1 MKTATRS
8 DYLDRIRRVLRF
20 VQEHLDDPLPPERL
34 AGVASLSVYHFHR
47 VFSGLVGESLSE
59 HVRRMRLERA
69 AGELRRTDRQVVEI
83 ALRAGYDAHEPF
95 TRAFRG
101 YFGVPPSVFRR
112 IDEPLAFPSALCGVH
127 FGTDAAVSR
136 FVPLQ
141 EDSHMI
147 DVRIE
152 TLPTRRLLAVAHRG
166 DYQQVNLAFQKVFT
180 VAMAQGLLQADT
192 VSLGIYYDDP
202 DVTPPDQLRSHAC
215 LTVPE
220 TMSSVPDGCELLTLE
235 GGEFAIGIHRG
246 SYRTL
251 KESYRWLFGQWL
263 PSSGRDTAN
272 RPCHEIYLNDPQS
285 TPEAELIT
293 HICLPLSAVSTPTS
307 A

>member
-8 DYLDRIRRVLRF
+8 EYLDRIRRVLRF
-20 VQEHLDDPLPPERL
+20 VQAHLDEPLPPGRL

-101 YFGVPPSVFRR
+101 HFGVPPSVFRR
-112 IDEPLAFPSALCGVH
+112 IDEPLAFPLALCGVH
-127 FGTDAAVSR
+127 FGIDEAVSR
-136 FVPLQ
+136 FVPLH

-152 TLPTRRLLAVAHRG
+152 TLPTRRLLAIGHRG
-166 DYQQVNLAFQKVFT
+166 AYMDIGAAFRRVFDVAQKEN
-180 VAMAQGLLQADT
+180 LLQPDT
-192 VSLGIYYDDP
+192 VSLGIFYHDP
-202 DVTPPDQLRSHAC
+202 AVTPVELMKSHAC
-215 LTVPE
+215 LSVPE
-220 TMSSVPDGCELLTLE
+220 TFRTVPDGCELFFLD

-251 KESYRWLFGQWL
+251 TESYRWLFGQWL
-263 PSSGRDTAN
+263 PSSGREAAHRAT
-272 RPCHEIYLNDPQS
+272 HEIYVNDPMS

-293 HICLPLSAVSTPTS
+293 HICLALSPVKQPASV
-307 A
+307 

>member
-47 VFSGLVGESLSE
+47 IFSGLVGESLSE

-101 YFGVPPSVFRR
+101 YFGMPPSVFRR
-112 IDEPLAFPSALCGVH
+112 IDEPLMFPSALCGVH
-127 FGTDAAVSR
+127 FGTDAAVSQ

-152 TLPTRRLLAVAHRG
+152 SLPTRRLLAIAHHG
-166 DYQQVNLAFQKVFT
+166 DYQLVGTAFEKLYG
-180 VAMAQGLLQADT
+180 VAMAQGLLGPDT

-202 DVTPPDQLRSHAC
+202 DATPHDQLRSHAC
-215 LTVPE
+215 LSVPE
-220 TMSSVPDGCELLTLE
+220 TLSSAPEGCELLTLE
-235 GGEFAIGIHRG
+235 GGPFAIGIHRG
-246 SYRTL
+246 PYQQL
-251 KESYRWLFGQWL
+251 HESYRWLFGQWL
-263 PSSGRDTAN
+263 PSSGRDAAN
-272 RPCHEIYLNDPQS
+272 RPCHEIYLNNPRTTPQ
-285 TPEAELIT
+285 AELIT
-293 HICLPLSAVSTPTS
+293 HVCLPLSEVSTPAS